1 MVIRLQDAALFV
13 AKKFSVSIVLK
24 PPDIHKISKEYSKIF
39 QIFWILFNN
48 NYCDHNGLL
57 ALC

>member
-24 PPDIHKISKEYSKIF
+24 PPDIHKVSK
-39 QIFWILFNN
+39 
-48 NYCDHNGLL
+48 
-57 ALC
+57 